1 MWFLLAL
8 SSAILAGVRRT
19 GEKQLLHQINQFTLG
34 WIIQLLS
41 LPVILASL
49 LVTGE
54 FLNPIELGLH
64 FWLPILFDMIVF
76 YPLNALLT
84 GQAIK
89 HGELSKVLPIQSF
102 GPILTILFGLLFLR
116 QVPSMF
122 ALLAIGLV
130 SLGLYVLNMQ
140 GKSLH
145 NPLKPFMEDSASL
158 YMLLATALVALTV
171 PIDTIAIKASSPAT
185 YAVVS
190 TVGAT
195 MILYLAARL
204 THKESIPSLKLWRPL
219 SILGTMQG
227 AAYIT
232 VVIALTLGPAAY
244 ISAVKSSGIL
254 IGAITGVVVL
264 KERLTAQKIFSFALI
279 GIGLL
284 VLAFSK

>member
-1 MWFLLAL
+1 M
-8 SSAILAGVRRT
+8 
-19 GEKQLLHQINQFTLG
+19 
-34 WIIQLLS
+34 S

-49 LVTGE
+49 LVTGK
-54 FLNPIELGLH
+54 FLNPINLGLH

-76 YPLNALLT
+76 YPLNALLM
-84 GQAIK
+84 GRAIK

-116 QVPSMF
+116 QVPSII
-122 ALLAIGLV
+122 AVLAIGLV

-158 YMLLATALVALTV
+158 YMLLATAMVALTV

-190 TVGAT
+190 TAGAAL
-195 MILYLAARL
+195 ILYITARL
-204 THKESIPSLKLWRPL
+204 THKESMPPLRLGKSLL
-219 SILGTMQG
+219 ILGTMQG

-232 VVIALTLGPAAY
+232 VVIALTIGPVAY

-254 IGAITGVVVL
+254 IGAVTGVVIL
-264 KERLTAQKIFSFALI
+264 KEKLTAQKICSFALI
-279 GIGLL
+279 GIGLV
-284 VLAFSK
+284 VLALSK

>member
-49 LVTGE
+49 LVTGQL
-54 FLNPIELGLH
+54 LNPLHLGLS
-64 FWLPILFDMIVF
+64 FWIPIMIGMILF
-76 YPLNALLT
+76 YPLNTFFL
-84 GQAIK
+84 GRAIK

-102 GPILTILFGLLFLR
+102 GPILTIVFGLLFLH
-116 QVPSMF
+116 QVPSKF
-122 ALLAIGLV
+122 ALLAIGFV
-130 SLGLYVLNMQ
+130 SAGLYVLNIQ
-140 GKSLH
+140 RRSLH
-145 NPLKPFMEDSASL
+145 NPLRPFMEDRASL
-158 YMLLATALVALTV
+158 YMFLSTVLVAAIV
-171 PIDTIAIKASSPAT
+171 PIDTIAINASTPAT

-190 TVGAT
+190 TASAAI
-195 MILYLAARL
+195 ILYLTAKIAHRATL
-204 THKESIPSLKLWRPL
+204 SPAKHWRSL

-254 IGAITGVVVL
+254 IGAITGLIVL
-264 KERLTAQKIFSFALI
+264 KERLTMQKGISFGLI
-279 GIGLL
+279 GIGLAI
-284 VLAFSK
+284 LALAK